1 MTGRSLMVRD
11 IPLIPF
17 PHPSDIYISY
27 EVVVM
32 LEETERGRHFH
43 YHQLQDGRTAWVAC
57 RRI

>member
-1 MTGRSLMVRD
+1 MVRD